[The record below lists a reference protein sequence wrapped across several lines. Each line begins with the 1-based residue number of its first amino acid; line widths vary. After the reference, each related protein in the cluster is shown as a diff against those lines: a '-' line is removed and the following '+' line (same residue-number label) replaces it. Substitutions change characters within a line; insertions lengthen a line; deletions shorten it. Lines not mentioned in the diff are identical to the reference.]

1 MILLFKKIAIS
12 NKKIV
17 YLFQGESKSFISLNR
32 FFSTAASADTNEE
45 EGDDTELLE
54 ILQAS
59 TELGFNDI
67 DEEYDLDSTGFVVTL
82 GDGIAKIEGLY
93 KVGLGELLSFESGE
107 TGMVLGIETEYVSA
121 VVFGNYENIKQD
133 HAVFGLGLDVGV
145 EAGVHLLGK
154 VVNALGESLD
164 PSDPVLVPDDEDE
177 NDDEESLLVQ

>member
-1 MILLFKKIAIS
+1 
-12 NKKIV
+12 
-17 YLFQGESKSFISLNR
+17 
-32 FFSTAASADTNEE
+32 
-45 EGDDTELLE
+45 
-54 ILQAS
+54 
-59 TELGFNDI
+59 
-67 DEEYDLDSTGFVVTL
+67 
-82 GDGIAKIEGLY
+82 
-93 KVGLGELLSFESGE
+93 
-107 TGMVLGIETEYVSA
+107 MVLGIETEYVSA